1 MKEYKCKK
9 CGYIYNEKRQEEKW
23 QNLNDYWTCPLCET
37 SKSNFEEMA
46 GESEEL
52 LKETL
57 AIIIKAKGKE
67 KTEKKQIENE
77 CILHKTK

>member
-1 MKEYKCKK
+1 M
-9 CGYIYNEKRQEEKW
+9 
-23 QNLNDYWTCPLCET
+23 T
-37 SKSNFEEMA
+37 

-67 KTEKKQIENE
+67 KTEKNQIENE